1 MYLSL
6 PLPIKKKCKTTI
18 VYVPYD
24 PSKRL
29 QRVVVTL
36 SKEASIAH
44 LQKEVAKMM
53 SVEDPN
59 AVSIFL
65 CSFLVR
71 VIFIVLL
78 LLALGGRNL

>member
-6 PLPIKKKCKTTI
+6 PLPIKKKSKVTI

-24 PSKRL
+24 PSQQL

-53 SVEDPN
+53 AVDDPN
-59 AVSIFL
+59 SVRMRRLLFITRL
-65 CSFLVR
+65 ICYNSFW
-71 VIFIVLL
+71 
-78 LLALGGRNL
+78 

>member
-6 PLPIKKKCKTTI
+6 PLPIKKKSKTSI

-24 PSKRL
+24 PSQQMK
-29 QRVVVTL
+29 RVVVTL

-53 SVEDPN
+53 SVEDPDS
-59 AVSIFL
+59 VSKSYTYVCKKL
-65 CSFLVR
+65 T
-71 VIFIVLL
+71 IFIF
-78 LLALGGRNL
+78 

>member
-6 PLPIKKKCKTTI
+6 PLPIKKKSKTSI

-24 PSKRL
+24 PSQQL
-29 QRVVVTL
+29 QRMVVTL

-59 AVSIFL
+59 TVS
-65 CSFLVR
+65 CSYIYIYIYLFSTVKC
-71 VIFIVLL
+71 FVLT
-78 LLALGGRNL
+78 R

>member
-6 PLPIKKKCKTTI
+6 PLPIKKQSKTTI

-24 PSKRL
+24 PSQRL

-59 AVSIFL
+59 SVSHNIIYKPYFTNIYS
-65 CSFLVR
+65 SFWL
-71 VIFIVLL
+71 
-78 LLALGGRNL
+78 

>member
-6 PLPIKKKCKTTI
+6 PLPIKKKSKTSI

-24 PSKRL
+24 PSQQL
-29 QRVVVTL
+29 QRMVVTL

-59 AVSIFL
+59 SVSYSVHCMLFFNSLFWFVAVGS
-65 CSFLVR
+65 
-71 VIFIVLL
+71 
-78 LLALGGRNL
+78 

>member
-6 PLPIKKKCKTTI
+6 PLPIKKKSKTSI

-24 PSKRL
+24 PSQQL
-29 QRVVVTL
+29 QRMVVTL

-59 AVSIFL
+59 SVSYNV
-65 CSFLVR
+65 C
-71 VIFIVLL
+71 IVCYF
-78 LLALGGRNL
+78 

>member
-6 PLPIKKKCKTTI
+6 PLPIKKKSKTSI

-24 PSKRL
+24 PSQQL
-29 QRVVVTL
+29 QRMVVTL

-59 AVSIFL
+59 SVSFN
-65 CSFLVR
+65 VY
-71 VIFIVLL
+71 IVCYISTHCFGL
-78 LLALGGRNL
+78 

>member
-6 PLPIKKKCKTTI
+6 PLPIKKKSKTSI

-24 PSKRL
+24 PSQQL
-29 QRVVVTL
+29 QKMVVTL

-59 AVSIFL
+59 TVSKNRAPFWHVLSNFL
-65 CSFLVR
+65 THQYD
-71 VIFIVLL
+71 
-78 LLALGGRNL
+78 